1 MASLIENL
9 ISVLEQESSEYEE
22 LLGLSMKKTPVIVAG
37 DLQALQQ
44 ITDEEQTV
52 VSRINHL
59 ESKRTEVIK
68 DIANVMNKDVNTLK
82 LVNLVQLL
90 EGRPAE
96 SSRLAEV
103 HDRLKTVVG
112 NMQRVNNQNKELIA
126 HSLEMV
132 EFDMNLLQAMK
143 AAPETAN
150 YNRGAYNAGDVMGA
164 DMGGFDA
171 KS

>member
-9 ISVLEQESSEYEE
+9 ITILEQESSEYEQ

-44 ITDEEQTV
+44 ITDEEQIV
-52 VSRINHL
+52 VGRINHL
-59 ESKRTEVIK
+59 DSKRSEVIK
-68 DIANVMNKDVNTLK
+68 DIANVMNKDVETLK
-82 LVNLVQLL
+82 LVNLIQML
-90 EGRPAE
+90 ESRPQE
-96 SSRLAEV
+96 SKRLAAV
-103 HDRLKTVVG
+103 HDKLREVVT
-112 NMQRVNNQNKELIA
+112 NMQRVNEQNRELIA
-126 HSLEMV
+126 HSLELI

-150 YNRGAYNAGDVMGA
+150 YNRGAYSAGDVMGT
-164 DMGGFDA
+164 DRGGFDA

>member
-22 LLGLSMKKTPVIVAG
+22 LLGLSMKKTPVIIEG
-37 DLQALQQ
+37 DLQKLQQ
-44 ITDEEQTV
+44 ITDEEQNV

-59 ESKRTEVIK
+59 ESKRTEVLK
-68 DIANVMNKDVNTLK
+68 DIANVMNKDVTTLK
-82 LVNLVQLL
+82 LVNLIQML
-90 EGRPAE
+90 ESRPQE
-96 SSRLAEV
+96 SNRLAQV
-103 HDRLKTVVG
+103 HDKLRTVVE
-112 NMQRVNNQNKELIA
+112 NMQRVNGQNKELIT

-143 AAPETAN
+143 TAPETAN
-150 YNRGAYNAGDVMGA
+150 YNKGAYSAGDAIGL
-164 DMGGFDA
+164 DRGGFDA